1 MSDSM
6 EVRVPDIGDFKD
18 VPVIE
23 VLVKAGDRVKKN
35 DSLITLES
43 EKASMEVPAEA
54 DGVVQDVKV
63 KVGDKVSKGSTILTL
78 ASDAQPAAQAP
89 AASASQPQASAPQA
103 PPADEAI
110 EIRVPD
116 IGDFKDVPVIEVL
129 VKPGDRV
136 KKNDSLITLESEKA
150 SMEVPAEIDG
160 VVKDVKVKVGDKVS
174 QGTTIVTLASA
185 VAPSAQ
191 RSAAEMPAVAAPTA
205 SSPNGEAIEVHV
217 PDIGDFKDVPVIEV
231 LVKPGDRVKKNDS
244 LITLESEKASMEVPA
259 ETDGVV
265 EDVKVKVGDKVSQ
278 GTTIVLLRSQG
289 ASEPQSAPAQK
300 AQPPSAPPQAAP
312 AAPAAA
318 DGAVHASP
326 AIRRFARELGVDL
339 RGLRGSGPN
348 GRVTREDVQSF
359 VKKALQTP
367 RSEVA
372 AFGSMPPWPKLD
384 FAQYGDVERQPLSRI
399 KKLSGPNLHRNWV
412 SVPHITNYDEA
423 DVTSIEAL
431 RNEVN
436 AEQSKSGGPK
446 LTMLAF
452 LIRASVAAL
461 QRFPELNSSLDGD
474 ELILKRYYNIGFA
487 ADTPGGLVVPVIRNA
502 DTKGLIEIAREA
514 QELAGKAR
522 DGKLTIAQM
531 QGGSF
536 TISSIGGIGGTA
548 FTQIVNAPEVAIL
561 GATRTA
567 TKPVWDGKKF
577 VPRLM
582 LPISVS
588 YDHRVVDGAGAARFL
603 VYIAELLADFRRV
616 ML

>member
-1 MSDSM
+1 MSST
-6 EVRVPDIGDFKD
+6 
-18 VPVIE
+18 IE
-23 VLVKAGDRVKKN
+23 V
-35 DSLITLES
+35 
-43 EKASMEVPAEA
+43 
-54 DGVVQDVKV
+54 
-63 KVGDKVSKGSTILTL
+63 
-78 ASDAQPAAQAP
+78 
-89 AASASQPQASAPQA
+89 
-103 PPADEAI
+103 
-110 EIRVPD
+110 RVPD

-150 SMEVPAEIDG
+150 SMEVPAEADG
-160 VVKDVKVKVGDKVS
+160 VVQDVRVKVGDRVS
-174 QGTTIVTLASA
+174 KGAPIVVLSSEERA
-185 VAPSAQ
+185 APSPAAAFSESNATSTE
-191 RSAAEMPAVAAPTA
+191 RSV
-205 SSPNGEAIEVHV
+205 EVRV

-265 EDVKVKVGDKVSQ
+265 AEVNVKVGDRVSEGMPILTIAAQSQSSAQ
-278 GTTIVLLRSQG
+278 G
-289 ASEPQSAPAQK
+289 QSSA
-300 AQPPSAPPQAAP
+300 APPAP
-312 AAPAAA
+312 AAPAPAA
-318 DGAVHASP
+318 PSTRPAAPAVAQAAQAAAVPEGDGNGIVHAGPS
-326 AIRRFARELGVDL
+326 IRRFARELGVDL
-339 RGLRGSGPN
+339 RKLRGSGPH
-348 GRVTREDVQSF
+348 GRITREDVQGF
-359 VKKALQTP
+359 VKEALEKGSAQP
-367 RSEVA
+367 S
-372 AFGSMPPWPKLD
+372 AFAGLPPWPKLD
-384 FAQYGDVERQPLSRI
+384 FAQYGEIERKPLSRI

-412 SVPHITNYDEA
+412 AIPHITNYDEA

-436 AEQSKSGGPK
+436 AEQTKSGGPK

-452 LIRASVAAL
+452 LIKASVAAL
-461 QRFPELNSSLDGD
+461 QRFPEFNASLDGD

-487 ADTPGGLVVPVIRNA
+487 ADTPGGLIVPVIRNA
-502 DTKGLIEIAREA
+502 EMKGLIEIAREC

-522 DGKLTIAQM
+522 EGKLPLSQM

-561 GATRTA
+561 GATKTA

>member
-1 MSDSM
+1 MSST
-6 EVRVPDIGDFKD
+6 
-18 VPVIE
+18 IE
-23 VLVKAGDRVKKN
+23 V
-35 DSLITLES
+35 
-43 EKASMEVPAEA
+43 
-54 DGVVQDVKV
+54 
-63 KVGDKVSKGSTILTL
+63 
-78 ASDAQPAAQAP
+78 
-89 AASASQPQASAPQA
+89 
-103 PPADEAI
+103 
-110 EIRVPD
+110 RVPD

-150 SMEVPAEIDG
+150 SMEVPAEADG
-160 VVKDVKVKVGDKVS
+160 IVQDVRVKVGDRVS
-174 QGTTIVTLASA
+174 EGVPIVVLSSEEQA
-185 VAPSAQ
+185 
-191 RSAAEMPAVAAPTA
+191 PAVTPATTSAPAATARAAPA
-205 SSPNGEAIEVHV
+205 APAESSAPVREQTVEVRV

-259 ETDGVV
+259 EADGIVA
-265 EDVKVKVGDKVSQ
+265 DVKVKVGDRVSE
-278 GTTIVLLRSQG
+278 GMPILTIAAQSQ
-289 ASEPQSAPAQK
+289 SSA
-300 AQPPSAPPQAAP
+300 AAP
-312 AAPAAA
+312 AAPATASAA
-318 DGAVHASP
+318 PATAPAAPQDAALSEPSGNGIVHAGPS
-326 AIRRFARELGVDL
+326 IRRFARELGVDL
-339 RGLRGSGPN
+339 RKLRGSGPH
-348 GRVTREDVQSF
+348 GRVTREDVQGF
-359 VKKALQTP
+359 VKVALEKGSAQP
-367 RSEVA
+367 S
-372 AFGSMPPWPKLD
+372 AFAGMPPWPKLD
-384 FAQYGDVERQPLSRI
+384 FAQYGEIERKPLSRI
-399 KKLSGPNLHRNWV
+399 KKISGPSLHRNWV
-412 SVPHITNYDEA
+412 GIPHITNYDEA

-431 RNEVN
+431 RSEVN
-436 AEQSKSGGPK
+436 AEQTKSGGPK

-452 LIRASVAAL
+452 LIKASVAAL
-461 QRFPELNSSLDGD
+461 QRFPEFNASLDGD

-502 DTKGLIEIAREA
+502 DAKGLIEIAREC

-522 DGKLTIAQM
+522 EGKLTLAQM

-561 GATRTA
+561 GATKTA

>member
-160 VVKDVKVKVGDKVS
+160 VVK
-174 QGTTIVTLASA
+174 
-185 VAPSAQ
+185 
-191 RSAAEMPAVAAPTA
+191 
-205 SSPNGEAIEVHV
+205 
-217 PDIGDFKDVPVIEV
+217 
-231 LVKPGDRVKKNDS
+231 
-244 LITLESEKASMEVPA
+244 
-259 ETDGVV
+259 
-265 EDVKVKVGDKVSQ
+265 DVKVKVGDKVSQ